1 MAIGKHT
8 LGITM
13 SNTIY
18 DEMGV
23 PTVING
29 AGTKTRLSGTLMR
42 DEAIEAMNRGAEA
55 FARISD
61 LQAKASEVISE
72 VTGAEAGYV
81 TSGADAGLVLSA
93 AACIA
98 GKDPGIMHRLPNT
111 EGVADEIVMP
121 RSQRNGYDHALRA
134 AGATIVDIGETG
146 YNHGCAS
153 TNVEP
158 WEITDA
164 ISENT
169 VAVAWL
175 TKPHV
180 KMDLETVAEVAHEHD
195 VPVIVDAAAQ
205 LPPTTNLQRFIDAG
219 ADLVVFSGGKAI
231 RGPQTT
237 GILAGRADL
246 IESAALQHLDM
257 HVENEAWVPPEGLF
271 DVSDLQGVPRQGIGR
286 PLKVGKEEICGLI
299 AALEAFVEE
308 DHDGCQREWTKRVE
322 RIAKRL
328 DESPVLDLTVLHSNK
343 TSFVPSLNVYMDEE
357 EAGISTATLVRSL
370 RKEDPRVYVGG
381 DHLHEA
387 QFSVNPLS
395 LTDDEAD
402 YLADRVLTVI
412 NN

>member
-1 MAIGKHT
+1 
-8 LGITM
+8 M
-13 SNTIY
+13 SDTIY
-18 DEMGV
+18 DELGV

-42 DEAIEAMNRGAEA
+42 DEAIEAMRRGAET

-61 LQAKASEVISE
+61 LQAKASEVIADA
-72 VTGAEAGYV
+72 TGAEAGYV
-81 TSGADAGLVLSA
+81 TSGAGAGLVLGA

-98 GKDPGIMHRLPNT
+98 GKDPGIMHRLPDT

-121 RSQRNGYDHALRA
+121 RSQRNGYDHAIRA

-164 ISENT
+164 ISEDT
-169 VAVAWL
+169 VAVSWL

-180 KMDLETVAEVAHEHD
+180 KMDLETVVEIAHEHD
-195 VPVIVDAAAQ
+195 VPVIVDAAPQ
-205 LPPTTNLQRFIDAG
+205 LPPATNLRRFIDAG

-257 HVENEAWVPPEGLF
+257 HVAREAWVPPENLF
-271 DVSDLQGVPRQGIGR
+271 DISTIQGVPRQGVGR

-299 AALEAFVEE
+299 AALEAFIEE
-308 DHDGCQREWTKRVE
+308 DHDRCQREWTERVE
-322 RIAKRL
+322 RIAERL
-328 DESPVLDLTVLHSNK
+328 DESSALDPRVSHADK
-343 TSFVPSLNVYMDEE
+343 TSYVPSLVVHVDEA
-357 EAGISTATLVRSL
+357 EADISTASLVRSL
-370 RKEDPRVYVGG
+370 REENPRVYVGG

-387 QFSVNPLS
+387 YFSVNPMS
-395 LTDDEAD
+395 LTDEEAD
-402 YLADRVLTVI
+402 YLTDRVLAVLDK
-412 NN
+412 

>member
-1 MAIGKHT
+1 M
-8 LGITM
+8 
-13 SNTIY
+13 NDTIY
-18 DEMGV
+18 DELGV

-29 AGTKTRLSGTLMR
+29 AGTKTRVSGTLMR
-42 DEAIEAMNRGAEA
+42 DEAIDAMRRGAEA

-61 LQAKASEVISE
+61 LQAKASEVIAKT
-72 VTGAEAGYV
+72 TGAEAGYV
-81 TSGADAGLVLSA
+81 TSGAAAGLELGA

-98 GKDPGIMHRLPNT
+98 GKDPGVMHRLPDT

-134 AGATIVDIGETG
+134 AGATIIDIGETG
-146 YNHGCAS
+146 YNQGCAS

-158 WEITDA
+158 WEIEDA
-164 ISENT
+164 ISEDT
-169 VAVAWL
+169 VAVSWL

-180 KMDLETVAEVAHEHD
+180 KMDLETVVEIAHEHD
-195 VPVIVDAAAQ
+195 VPVIVDAAPQ
-205 LPPTTNLQRFIDAG
+205 LPPATNLQRFIDAG

-257 HVENEAWVPPEGLF
+257 HVASEAWVPPKDLF
-271 DVSDLQGVPRQGIGR
+271 DVSTIRGVPRQGIGR

-299 AALEAFVEE
+299 AALEAFIEE
-308 DHDGCQREWTKRVE
+308 DHDRRQREWTERVE
-322 RIAKRL
+322 RIAERL
-328 DESPVLDLTVLHSNK
+328 DESQSLDLRVSHADK
-343 TSFVPSLNVYMDEE
+343 TSYVPSLVVHVDED
-357 EAGISTATLVRSL
+357 EADTTTASLVRSL
-370 RKEDPRVYVGG
+370 REENPRVYVGG

-387 QFSVNPLS
+387 YFSVNPMS

-402 YLADRVLTVI
+402 YLADRVLAVLDQ
-412 NN
+412 